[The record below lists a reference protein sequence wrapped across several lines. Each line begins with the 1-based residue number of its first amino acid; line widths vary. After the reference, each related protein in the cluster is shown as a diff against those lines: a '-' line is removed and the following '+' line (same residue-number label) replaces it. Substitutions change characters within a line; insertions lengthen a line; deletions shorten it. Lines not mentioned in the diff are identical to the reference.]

1 MRLCVATVITTQPT
15 NFRRSK
21 SEPVDAVL
29 CLQARKGCQGSLREY
44 CHFVPFVPFRSCC
57 VAVVVAVV
65 VVAVVVLLLL
75 LLLLLLCCCCC
86 CCCCNVML
94 LLLLLLFHCCGVG
107 GLKNIVIDSS

>member
-1 MRLCVATVITTQPT
+1 MKLCVATVITTQPT

-65 VVAVVVLLLL
+65 VVVVAAVVVVAVVVLLLL
-75 LLLLLLCCCCC
+75 LLLLLL
-86 CCCCNVML
+86 L
-94 LLLLLLFHCCGVG
+94 
-107 GLKNIVIDSS
+107 